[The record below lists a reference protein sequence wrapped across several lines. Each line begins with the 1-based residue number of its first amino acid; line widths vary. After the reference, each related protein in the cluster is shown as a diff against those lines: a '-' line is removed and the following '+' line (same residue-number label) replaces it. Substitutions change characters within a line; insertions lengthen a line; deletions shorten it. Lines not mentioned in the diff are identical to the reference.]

1 MRQLKD
7 YSYTYDQ
14 DFSNY
19 DAHQHAFNRMALDT
33 TLYEA
38 LVFEE
43 LIVGDVIMTNVYYWL
58 GNTHVGFKKEF
69 S

>member
-1 MRQLKD
+1 
-7 YSYTYDQ
+7 
-14 DFSNY
+14 
-19 DAHQHAFNRMALDT
+19 MALDT